1 MVYYMVLHVIT
12 WYTMILRGKLVCH
25 AFLYVVYCNCM
36 VCHGL
41 PFTKQYGILT
51 WNTMVYFHKGGKAM
65 KMLYGFIHN
74 LKIKY
79 RL

>member
-1 MVYYMVLHVIT
+1 MVD
-12 WYTMILRGKLVCH
+12 H

-36 VCHGL
+36 VYHGL

-65 KMLYGFIHN
+65 KMVYGFIHN

-79 RL
+79 RHQPNKCDRFVLIAGRERRM